1 MAPLN
6 YQDNLLCLFFKKNN
20 VSLHYQTFGNP
31 KNPALVFSNSL
42 GTDYTMWQAQ
52 IDALQK
58 DFFLI
63 CYDTREH
70 GQSTAPNKSYTIA
83 KLGCDVV
90 GLLEHLHIKKPI
102 FVVSLWGPNRYLAVY
117 SHS

>member
-1 MAPLN
+1 MSVYTTKPLA
-6 YQDNLLCLFFKKNN
+6 
-20 VSLHYQTFGNP
+20 TP
-31 KNPALVFSNSL
+31 KNPALVFSNSS

-63 CYDTREH
+63 CYDTRGH

-90 GLLEHLHIKKPI
+90 GLLEHLHIKKAHFCGI
-102 FVVSLWGPNRYLAVY
+102 SMGANRYLAVY
-117 SHS
+117 SRS